1 MSKNSFSLD
10 LSAFSNLT
18 EHKLKLVVKKSFIEL
33 SKEIIETSPV
43 DEGRFRANWM
53 PAVGGYDSS
62 TTESEDEQKA
72 IRNVI
77 KEANTYKS
85 GDLLT
90 LTNNLPYAEAIEFGL
105 YGDGQKTVGGF
116 SKKAP
121 SGVVGVNILRW
132 SEYVERYARKYKK

>member
-1 MSKNSFSLD
+1 MSKGSFALD
-10 LSAFSNLT
+10 LSAFADLT
-18 EHKLKLVVKKSFIEL
+18 EHKMTLVVKKSFIEL

-43 DEGRFRANWM
+43 EEGRFRANWM
-53 PAVGGYDSS
+53 PDVGKFNTS

-77 KEANTYKS
+77 AETNTYKS

-90 LTNNLPYAEAIEFGL
+90 LSNNLDYAETIEFGL
-105 YGDGQKTVGGF
+105 YGDGDKTVNGF

-121 SGVVGVNILRW
+121 AGVVGVNILRW
-132 SEYVERYARKYKK
+132 KEYVDRYARKYRK